1 MKQYK
6 KELLDIKVYDT
17 RDEMGVHA
25 AKEAADY
32 IRELMKKQ
40 EVVNIVFAAA
50 PSQNDFLLHLS
61 KEDVEWGRINA
72 FHMDE
77 YIGLAKDAPQGFG
90 NYLAEHIFNLVPFKS
105 VNYIYDETKTPEQ
118 ICEDYEKLLNEN
130 PTDIIF
136 MGVGENGHIA
146 FNDPHV
152 AFFDDP
158 LGVKIVDLDQK
169 CRNQQVNDGCFAT
182 IDEVPTH
189 AITLSIPIMMKA
201 ARLFVI
207 VPTALKAEAIGK
219 IYNGEITQ
227 SCPASILR
235 THKAATLYTDIS
247 GAKEIA

>member
-17 RDEMGVHA
+17 RDEMGLNA
-25 AKEAADY
+25 AKEVASY

-61 KEDVEWGRINA
+61 KEDVEWNRINA
-72 FHMDE
+72 YHMDE

-90 NYLAEHIFNLVPFKS
+90 NYLAEHIFNLVPLKS
-105 VNYIYDETKTPEQ
+105 VNYIYDESKTPEQ
-118 ICEDYEKLLNEN
+118 ICQDYEKLLNDN
-130 PTDIIF
+130 PIDIIF

-201 ARLFVI
+201 ERIFVI

-227 SCPASILR
+227 ACPASILR
-235 THKAATLYTDIS
+235 THKAATLYTDIP
-247 GAKEIA
+247 GAKEIR

>member
-17 RDEMGVHA
+17 RDEMGIHA

-207 VPTALKAEAIGK
+207 VPTSLKAEAIGK

-235 THKAATLYTDIS
+235 THKAATLYTDIP

>member
-61 KEDVEWGRINA
+61 KEDIEWGRINA

-77 YIGLAKDAPQGFG
+77 YIGLAKDASQGFG
-90 NYLAEHIFNLVPFKS
+90 NYLAEHIFNLVPFRS

>member
-61 KEDVEWGRINA
+61 KEDIEWGRINA

-77 YIGLAKDAPQGFG
+77 YIGLAKDASQGFG
-90 NYLAEHIFNLVPFKS
+90 NYLAEHIFNLVPFRS

-219 IYNGEITQ
+219 IYNGEITP

-235 THKAATLYTDIS
+235 THKAATLYTDIP

>member
-17 RDEMGVHA
+17 RDEMGIHA

-32 IRELMKKQ
+32 IRELMKTQ

-61 KEDVEWGRINA
+61 KEDLEWGRINA
-72 FHMDE
+72 YHMDE

-90 NYLAEHIFNLVPFKS
+90 NYLAEHIFNLVPFRS

-182 IDEVPTH
+182 IDDVPTH

-201 ARLFVI
+201 KRIFTI

-219 IYNGEITQ
+219 IYNGDITQ

-235 THKAATLYTDIS
+235 THKAATLYTDVP
-247 GAKEIA
+247 GAKEI

>member
-1 MKQYK
+1 MKEYR

-17 RDEMGVHA
+17 RDEMGVNA
-25 AKEAADY
+25 ATEAAAY
-32 IRELMKKQ
+32 IRELMQAQ

-50 PSQNDFLLHLS
+50 PSQNDFLLYLS
-61 KEDVEWGRINA
+61 KEDLEWGRINA

-90 NYLAEHIFNLVPFKS
+90 NYLAEHIFNLVPFRS

-118 ICEDYEKLLNEN
+118 ICADYEKLLNEN

-136 MGVGENGHIA
+136 MGIGENGHIA

-169 CRNQQVNDGCFAT
+169 CRNQQVNDGCFAS
-182 IDEVPTH
+182 IDQVPTH

-201 ARLFVI
+201 KRIFAI
-207 VPTALKAEAIGK
+207 APTALKADAIGK
-219 IYNGEITQ
+219 VYNGEITQ

-235 THKAATLYTDIS
+235 THKAVTLYTDAA
-247 GAKEIA
+247 GAKEIN

>member
-17 RDEMGVHA
+17 RDEMGIHA

-235 THKAATLYTDIS
+235 THKAATLYTDIP

>member
-1 MKQYK
+1 MKTYT
-6 KELLDIKVYDT
+6 KELLEIKVYDT
-17 RDEMGVHA
+17 RDEMGACA
-25 AKEAADY
+25 AKEAAAY
-32 IRELMKKQ
+32 IRELMTSKD
-40 EVVNIVFAAA
+40 EVNIVFAAA

-61 KEDVEWGRINA
+61 KEDIEWGRINA
-72 FHMDE
+72 YHMDE

-118 ICEDYEKLLNEN
+118 ICQDYEKLLNDN

-182 IDEVPTH
+182 IDDVPTH
-189 AITLSIPIMMKA
+189 AFTLTIPSLTA
-201 ARLFVI
+201 AKVMI
-207 VPTALKAEAIGK
+207 CTVP
-219 IYNGEITQ
+219 
-227 SCPASILR
+227 
-235 THKAATLYTDIS
+235 AATKANAVYNTVKADITVDVPATIMRLHDNATMYCDADS
-247 GAKEIA
+247 GAKLL

>member
-1 MKQYK
+1 MKRYK

-25 AKEAADY
+25 AEEAADY

-50 PSQNDFLLHLS
+50 PSQNDFLLYLS
-61 KEDVEWGRINA
+61 KEDLEWGRINA

-90 NYLAEHIFNLVPFKS
+90 NYLAEHIFSLVPFRS

-118 ICEDYEKLLNEN
+118 ICEDYERLLNEN

-182 IDEVPTH
+182 IDQVPTH

-201 ARLFVI
+201 KRIFTI

-235 THKAATLYTDIS
+235 THKAATLYTDVA
-247 GAKEIA
+247 GAKEIE

>member
-1 MKQYK
+1 MKRYK
-6 KELLDIKVYDT
+6 KELLEIKVYDT
-17 RDEMGVHA
+17 RDEMGAYA
-25 AKEAADY
+25 AKEAAEY
-32 IRELMKKQ
+32 IRNLMQTK
-40 EVVNIVFAAA
+40 ETVNIVFAAA

-61 KEDVEWGRINA
+61 KENIEWGRINA

-77 YIGLAKDAPQGFG
+77 YIGLDKDAPQGFG
-90 NYLAEHIFNLVPFKS
+90 NYLGKHIFNLVPFKS
-105 VNYIYDETKTPEQ
+105 VNYIYDETKTPEE
-118 ICEDYEKLLNEN
+118 ICRSYEQKLKEN
-130 PTDIIF
+130 IIDIIF

-169 CRNQQVNDGCFAT
+169 CRRQQVNDGCFRT

-189 AITLSIPIMMKA
+189 AITLSIPLMMKA
-201 ARLFVI
+201 GRIFVI

-227 SCPASILR
+227 TCPASILR
-235 THKAATLYTDIS
+235 THKAATLYTDMY
-247 GAKEIA
+247 GASAIA

>member
-1 MKQYK
+1 MKQYT
-6 KELLDIKVYDT
+6 KELLEIKVYDT
-17 RDEMGVHA
+17 RDEMGACA
-25 AKEAADY
+25 AKEAAAY
-32 IRELMKKQ
+32 IRELMGKKD
-40 EVVNIVFAAA
+40 EVNIVFAAA

-61 KEDVEWGRINA
+61 KEDLDWGRINA
-72 FHMDE
+72 YHMDE

-90 NYLAEHIFNLVPFKS
+90 NYLAEHIFNHVPFKS
-105 VNYIYDETKTPEQ
+105 VNYIYDETKTPEE
-118 ICEDYEKLLNEN
+118 ICESYEKLLTEN

-182 IDEVPTH
+182 IDDVPTH

-201 ARLFVI
+201 ERLFVI
-207 VPTALKAEAIGK
+207 VPTALKADAIGM

-227 SCPASILR
+227 ACPASILR
-235 THKAATLYTDIS
+235 THKASTLYTVVA
-247 GAKEIA
+247 GAAQIG

>member
-32 IRELMKKQ
+32 IRELMQTQ

-50 PSQNDFLLHLS
+50 PSQNDFLLYLS
-61 KEDVEWGRINA
+61 KEDLDWGRINA
-72 FHMDE
+72 YHMDE

-90 NYLAEHIFNLVPFKS
+90 NYLAEHIFNLVPFRS

-182 IDEVPTH
+182 IDQVPTH

-201 ARLFVI
+201 KRIFTI

-235 THKAATLYTDIS
+235 THKAATLYTDVA
-247 GAKEIA
+247 GAKEIE

>member
-6 KELLDIKVYDT
+6 KELLDIKVYET
-17 RDEMGVHA
+17 RDEMGLHA
-25 AKEAADY
+25 AKEVAEY

-50 PSQNDFLLHLS
+50 PSQNDFLHHLCN
-61 KEDVEWGRINA
+61 EEVEWNRINA
-72 FHMDE
+72 YHMDE

-90 NYLAEHIFNLVPFKS
+90 NYLAEHIFNLVPLKS
-105 VNYIYDETKTPEQ
+105 VNYIYDETKSPEQ

-130 PTDIIF
+130 PIDIIF

-182 IDEVPTH
+182 IDDVPTH

-201 ARLFVI
+201 ERIFVI

-235 THKAATLYTDIS
+235 THKAATLYTDIH
-247 GAKEIA
+247 GAKEIN